1 MALKIVIR
9 GNNAVLKGLDDYE
22 KRIQAR
28 IQEEIRDWAL
38 KTESEAK
45 TDVPVDTSALK
56 NSITADVANNGLTW
70 TVGTNILYAPY
81 VEFGTGAL
89 VNIPAGLENYASQFK
104 GAGIRQ
110 VNLPARSYLFANA
123 RRNFEETVNNIKKIL
138 AKG

>member
-28 IQEEIRDWAL
+28 VQEEIRDWAL

-45 TDVPVDTSALK
+45 TTPNLADTIK
-56 NSITADVANNGLTW
+56 NSVTANVENNGLTW
-70 TVGTNILYAPY
+70 TVGSDLLIAAYS
-81 VEFGTGAL
+81 EFGTGAY
-89 VNIPAGLENYASQFK
+89 VEIPPGLEAYARTFY
-104 GAGIRQ
+104 
-110 VNLPARSYLFANA
+110 VNGLGTLPANSFLFANA
-123 RRNFEETVNNIKKIL
+123 RRNFEDTVNNIKKIL